1 MAIKINNVTVID
13 DSKKIIPSSIEANST
28 VGTAGS
34 VLTSTGSGLEWVP
47 PTGGGGLTLISS
59 VNADNSSS
67 VAFTSGI
74 TTAYDSYV
82 IYGYNIVGVA
92 TTSLFTLLLAGFS
105 TNSGSSY
112 ISTDYYYTNSVLGAF
127 YGEEAL
133 EIPIPGF
140 GLDGCI
146 ISPYIGVVYGT
157 LFGGSSY
164 PVNFVWHLHNLSESG
179 DKPRHSSVQSYCG
192 IGSTTVGAGYFHV
205 GLGASTSP
213 INAIEFSFIGYEGGS
228 IDIVSGNF
236 RLCGINNS

>member
-92 TTSLFTLLLAGFS
+92 TTSLALLLAGFS

-112 ISTDYYYTNSVLGAF
+112 ISTDYYYINSVLGALF
-127 YGEEAL
+127 GEEFSEL
-133 EIPIPGF
+133 PIPGF
-140 GLDGCI
+140 SLDRCI
-146 ISPYIGVVYGT
+146 ISPYLGVVYG
-157 LFGGSSY
+157 GNSY